1 MHLLYKHILKKM
13 IHCLDNKYLKRG
25 KDREE
30 EGGSGKRARIL
41 KETTAISVLPV
52 ISPWRELFPVVSEE
66 VRIIDYKQF
75 LSAKVVVFF

>member
-1 MHLLYKHILKKM
+1 M
-13 IHCLDNKYLKRG
+13 IRCPDDKYLKRG

-41 KETTAISVLPV
+41 KETTAISVLRV